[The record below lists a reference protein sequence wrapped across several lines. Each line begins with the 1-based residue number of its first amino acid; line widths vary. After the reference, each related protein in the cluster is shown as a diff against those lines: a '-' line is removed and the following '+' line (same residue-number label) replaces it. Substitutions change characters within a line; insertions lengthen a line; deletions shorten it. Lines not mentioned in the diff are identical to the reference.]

1 MKVIDTKGNYLEVK
15 YNAPNGKKMST
26 AIVATPSS
34 ASVQN
39 ISAPAA
45 EELPLEEI
53 SNTKINVP
61 KSKGP
66 FNPDSNQYCLFG
78 GNQGTLNA
86 KIEEFVTN
94 EKVHEIIAR
103 YYPEF
108 DLEDIEL
115 LFYRMNS
122 VGCGYIA
129 AINTIFKEYLF
140 HDEADFYDRFGFPP
154 YKLGMTEEGVVE
166 VYNYEFLF
174 LDFFLYYA
182 KNYRGFDS
190 IEEVYGNVEDEIAF
204 RNNSAKDS
212 ALEDENFPRTGMD
225 GTYLETVGEVMQSYL
240 AEKGIELSISGKV
253 KLEPGSEAWEKK
265 RQELEEMGITINP
278 NLELYETEI
287 DAEIFDSLL
296 RYEGKQIIVSAQD
309 FDMYYSEDKDGNG
322 KLDDLRAEDVGSHA
336 MTVVGTTSDGKL
348 VVSTWGEEVVINPEE
363 VNDYIIYDYA
373 DSFAPKDIY

>member
-1 MKVIDTKGNYLEVK
+1 
-15 YNAPNGKKMST
+15 
-26 AIVATPSS
+26 
-34 ASVQN
+34 
-39 ISAPAA
+39 
-45 EELPLEEI
+45 
-53 SNTKINVP
+53 
-61 KSKGP
+61 
-66 FNPDSNQYCLFG
+66 
-78 GNQGTLNA
+78 
-86 KIEEFVTN
+86 
-94 EKVHEIIAR
+94 
-103 YYPEF
+103 
-108 DLEDIEL
+108 
-115 LFYRMNS
+115 
-122 VGCGYIA
+122 
-129 AINTIFKEYLF
+129 
-140 HDEADFYDRFGFPP
+140 
-154 YKLGMTEEGVVE
+154 
-166 VYNYEFLF
+166 
-174 LDFFLYYA
+174 
-182 KNYRGFDS
+182 
-190 IEEVYGNVEDEIAF
+190 
-204 RNNSAKDS
+204 
-212 ALEDENFPRTGMD
+212 MD